1 LFYLITKEIEEAGL
15 FYNINT
21 KPYHN
26 EGDVRWTISRL
37 YIWPLKKKND
47 AVAAFL
53 LQEIRH
59 MLGAEYQD
67 LTQKQMM
74 LLEILRHQ
82 TMTINEIAEF
92 FSMTPS
98 AASQLV
104 RKMEEKAYVRRD
116 INPTDR
122 REIIVRLDQAGQAY
136 HEKMDEVEL
145 RLMEKYYGKLP
156 REDLEKL
163 KEINDKLYALI
174 MKEHQS

>member
-1 LFYLITKEIEEAGL
+1 
-15 FYNINT
+15 
-21 KPYHN
+21 
-26 EGDVRWTISRL
+26 
-37 YIWPLKKKND
+37 
-47 AVAAFL
+47 
-53 LQEIRH
+53 
-59 MLGAEYQD
+59 
-67 LTQKQMM
+67 
-74 LLEILRHQ
+74 
-82 TMTINEIAEF
+82 MTINEIAEF